1 MLGTIGT
8 ILWCVQLLPQIWHSY
23 RTKSVEGLPAAMM
36 LLWSLSGLPFGVY
49 AILQNFNIPLQIQP
63 QCFCLLCGVSWAQ
76 CMYYGR
82 KWRAWVAA
90 VVLSTILLII
100 GVLQVVFVLV
110 LRGPY
115 SRGTSWPVTMFGI
128 MACLVLISGYLPL
141 PFELI
146 KRRGRCV
153 GVNFLFLLL
162 DSSGAFFSLMSL
174 GTKCRSKPPE
184 VMLTIVKLLKIHL
197 TLSSARCMLCGKHI

>member
-1 MLGTIGT
+1 MAPQTSIPPAANVLGTIGT

-63 QCFCLLCGVSWAQ
+63 QFFCLFCGVSWAQ

-82 KWRAWVAA
+82 KWRAWVSALVLA
-90 VVLSTILLII
+90 VILVII
-100 GVLQVVFVLV
+100 ATLEVVFVIV
-110 LRGPY
+110 IREPY
-115 SRGTSWPVTMFGI
+115 SRGVSWPVTMMGI
-128 MACLVLISGYLPL
+128 IACLVLISGYLPL

-146 KRRGRCV
+146 KRRGRCI
-153 GVNFLFLLL
+153 GVNFWFLLL

-174 GTKCRSKPPE
+174 GEFQLNC
-184 VMLTIVKLLKIHL
+184 
-197 TLSSARCMLCGKHI
+197 

>member
-1 MLGTIGT
+1 MAPQTSIPPAADVLGTIGT

-49 AILQNFNIPLQIQP
+49 AISQKFNIPLQIQP

-82 KWRAWVAA
+82 KWRALVSAL
-90 VVLSTILLII
+90 VLTVILVTIA
-100 GVLQVVFVLV
+100 VLQVVFIIVIQ
-110 LRGPY
+110 GPY
-115 SRGTSWPVTMFGI
+115 SRGVSWPVTTMGI
-128 MACLVLISGYLPL
+128 IACLVLISGYLPL

-146 KRRGRCV
+146 KRRGRCI
-153 GVNFLFLLL
+153 GVNFWFLLL

-174 GTKCRSKPPE
+174 G
-184 VMLTIVKLLKIHL
+184 KLQ
-197 TLSSARCMLCGKHI
+197 LSCGIKQC